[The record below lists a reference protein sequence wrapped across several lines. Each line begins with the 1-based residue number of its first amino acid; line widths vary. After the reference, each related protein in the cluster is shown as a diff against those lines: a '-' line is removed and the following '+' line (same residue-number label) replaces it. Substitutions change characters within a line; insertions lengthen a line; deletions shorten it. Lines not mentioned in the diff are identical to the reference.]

1 MVMTKEMAIRILE
14 IALDDYHGYA
24 RDLSFNPTKDD
35 IYAAIQVALD
45 EIGK

>member
-1 MVMTKEMAIRILE
+1 MMAKETAIRILE

-45 EIGK
+45 EMSK